1 MKTIIKR
8 DELLKSLQLVMGA
21 VERRQTLPILGNI
34 LFKSI
39 NGILSLTATDLE
51 IEMICVVISDQMP
64 DFETTIP
71 ARKILDICKALPDN
85 SDITLTIEDT
95 KVLLECGRSRFTLLT
110 LPAKDFPGLD
120 DIDALHE
127 FTIPQNALKSL
138 IDKTSFA
145 MAQQDV
151 RYYLNGILVELSTGL
166 IKLVA
171 TDGHRLALSEYKVDI
186 ELSVD
191 KQIIIP
197 RKGVMELSKL
207 LNSSNLPVKLMLSQN
222 HIKLQTDELSF
233 TSKLIDGKFPDYN
246 RVIPTDSNKLMTVSR
261 QLLKQSMSRI
271 SILSNEKYRGIRLTL
286 TTGNLAIQANNPDQ
300 EEAEEEL
307 EVNYSE
313 SEVEIGFNVTYIID
327 VLNVLTSEEVQVKLK
342 DSNSSCIISDSN
354 DPSSLYVVMPMRL

>member
-51 IEMICVVISDQMP
+51 IEMICVVISDQIP

-120 DIDALHE
+120 DIDAQHE

-151 RYYLNGILVELSTGL
+151 RYYLNGILVELTTGL

-207 LNSSNLPVKLMLSQN
+207 LNSSNLPVKLTLSQN